1 MSEDLLD
8 QIDLYRARC
17 THLRD
22 DTLKVQAK
30 AFNLLNEDVLDILRL
45 VEAALD
51 RPNPKLDV
59 ALHHLQLVIEDVEA
73 AVPFFDSRSAPK

>member
-1 MSEDLLD
+1 MEIIDTIDLLD
-8 QIDLYRARC
+8 QIEIYKARC

-22 DTLKVQAK
+22 DTLKVQAS
-30 AFNLLNEDVLDILRL
+30 AYNLLNENVLEVLRL

-51 RPNPKLDV
+51 RPKPKLDV

-73 AVPFFDSRSAPK
+73 AVPTFKS